1 VTAAQLALLGASLVA
16 AIAYAIA
23 SRRFAPANVL
33 RVSLV
38 TDTFL
43 IALMAATLEREELIA
58 LGYFWPMAFAAFLL
72 GPRDTIFFTAM
83 GALATILVPALAGVE
98 SGALTVTAEV
108 IVLGLVGV
116 VLYLLSRS
124 EQQAEETLALERSHD
139 AVALR
144 IAERTRSSLDVETI
158 MLQTAE
164 ELGHACNA
172 ARALIWPVHP
182 VARAYEWTR
191 PGVQPVDPDAT
202 HVPVG
207 RVIGA
212 RVPVVVDE
220 PKRGDAELQR
230 YLREVGA
237 MSLVGYPVA
246 WQGQVVAVLGLYDDV
261 PRNWERDAVPLLG
274 QIASL
279 VGAAL
284 AQAELFARQLETVEQ
299 MQELVQL
306 REQFVANV
314 SHELRTPLTS
324 TIGFLRTLER
334 EDLPVNE
341 DDRRRFLRIA
351 RTEAERLGRLVE
363 DLLEFARVGR
373 GVPRLNLAPVA
384 VGDVARQ
391 AAQRLTPENGREVAV
406 DVADDVVAMADRDR
420 LLQVVS
426 NLLANALVH
435 GAGQVT
441 VRGFDDD
448 QRVVLEVTD
457 EGDGVSE
464 ERAAE
469 LFMPFARASEGV
481 PGTGLGLAIARA
493 LAEAHG
499 GSLTYRP
506 AENGSPHAF
515 VVTLPREP
523 DVAHSA

>member
-1 VTAAQLALLGASLVA
+1 VSAAHLALLGASLVA
-16 AIAYAIA
+16 AIAYALA
-23 SRRFAPANVL
+23 SRRYPPANVL

-38 TDTFL
+38 TDTCL
-43 IALMAATLEREELIA
+43 IAAMAATLEREELIA

-72 GPRDTIFFTAM
+72 GPRDTVFFTAT
-83 GALATILVPALAGVE
+83 GALATILVPVLGGVE
-98 SGALTVTAEV
+98 SEALAITAEV
-108 IVLGLVGV
+108 IVLGLVGII
-116 VLYLLSRS
+116 LFLLSRS
-124 EQQAEETLALERSHD
+124 VRQGEENLRRERAHD

-144 IAERTRSSLDVETI
+144 IAERIRSSLDVETI

-164 ELGHACNA
+164 ELGRACNA
-172 ARALIWPVHP
+172 ARALIRP
-182 VARAYEWTR
+182 VAPEARIYEWTR
-191 PGVQPVDPDAT
+191 PGVEPVEIEAT

-220 PKRGDAELQR
+220 PKRADAELQR
-230 YLREVGA
+230 YLRKVGA
-237 MSLVGYPVA
+237 VSLVGYPVA
-246 WQGQVVAVLGLYDDV
+246 WQGQVVAVLGLHDDV
-261 PRNWERDAVPLLG
+261 PRDWERDALPLLG
-274 QIASL
+274 RIASL

-373 GVPRLNLAPVA
+373 SVPTLNLAPVS
-384 VGDVARQ
+384 VGEVARQ
-391 AAQRLTPENGREVAV
+391 AVQSLTPENGREVTV
-406 DVADDVVAMADRDR
+406 EVADEVVALADPDR
-420 LLQVVS
+420 LLQVMS

-435 GAGQVT
+435 GAGRVT

-457 EGDGVSE
+457 EGDGMTE

-515 VVTLPREP
+515 VVTLPRERAVVQP
-523 DVAHSA
+523 A